1 LVGSYEYYAT
11 VQCRNRFA
19 SRWNTRTSSASIITR
34 KGMILHVIVLTSP
47 RRMEDVVMAKDMVV
61 EVDILGILAEA
72 GVVKV
77 MGKASRYP
85 MSAC

>member
-1 LVGSYEYYAT
+1 
-11 VQCRNRFA
+11 
-19 SRWNTRTSSASIITR
+19 
-34 KGMILHVIVLTSP
+34 
-47 RRMEDVVMAKDMVV
+47 VVMAKDMVV

-77 MGKASRYP
+77 MGKASRNP